1 MEPDPMTDELLP
13 LLVETDWLEAH
24 LDDPTLRILDAT
36 VFYITDPDTGDTRVV
51 PAVDDW
57 ERAHIPGSSFVNLA
71 TEVSDTTSPLR
82 FALPSAAQF
91 AEAMSRHGVGPG
103 TRVVIY
109 DANHTIWATR
119 LWWLLR
125 TFGFD
130 HAAVLNGG
138 WTKWTL
144 EGRPV
149 TSEKALRPSGAF
161 VAQFR
166 PELIAT
172 REEVIAD
179 LQDGGTCILNALPAD
194 SFREQRIPGSVS
206 VPYPEL
212 MDADTG
218 AFLPLDRL
226 KQRFDEADVLNRNR
240 VLVYCGVGISATT
253 DAFLLTLLNARN
265 VAVYDGSMQEW
276 TADSALPVERG

>member
-1 MEPDPMTDELLP
+1 MATDPLP
-13 LLVETDWLEAH
+13 LLVETEWLDAH
-24 LDDPTLRILDAT
+24 LSDPDLRILDAT
-36 VFYITDPDTGDTRVV
+36 VFYITDPGTGETRVV
-51 PAVDDW
+51 PGVEDW
-57 ERAHIPGSSFVNLA
+57 EQAHIPGSSFVNLA
-71 TEVSDTTSPLR
+71 TEVSDTTSSLR

-91 AEAMSRHGVGPG
+91 AESMRRHGVGPG

-125 TFGFD
+125 VFGFD
-130 HAAVLNGG
+130 DAAVLNGG
-138 WTKWTL
+138 WKKWTL

-149 TSEKALRPSGAF
+149 STDPAARPRGEF
-161 VAQFR
+161 VAHYR

-172 REEVIAD
+172 REDVLAD
-179 LQDGGTCILNALPAD
+179 LQAGGTCILNALPAD
-194 SFREQRIPGSVS
+194 SFREQRIPGSIN

-212 MDADTG
+212 MDPETS
-218 AFLPLDRL
+218 AFRPLEDL
-226 KQRFDEADVLNRNR
+226 SQRFSAAGVLGKDRI
-240 VLVYCGVGISATT
+240 LVYCGVGISATT

-276 TADSALPVERG
+276 TSDPALPVERG